1 MHPGESLNIGY
12 LSPYLKALGS
22 DYSNGANF
30 AIAGSATLPRDTLF
44 SLHIQ
49 VKQFLFFRDRSL
61 ELISQGSFVVYLPL
75 ISNRTNFRN
84 VAVLEAQI
92 LRAPY
97 VCTRPWFCN
106 EQFFFVVILRSTW
119 SSRC

>member
-61 ELISQGSFVVYLPL
+61 ELISQGLFVVYLPL

-92 LRAPY
+92 LRAPCLHKAL
-97 VCTRPWFCN
+97 VL
-106 EQFFFVVILRSTW
+106 Q
-119 SSRC
+119 